1 MVALNGSLMF
11 LNFWLEQAGTLE
23 IVMRVVGLILMVL
36 LFWLTGH
43 SLNYRFVN
51 WIFVGVFTYQLI
63 IEKNDEMHTK
73 HFEDRIYSHFYV
85 MMLMTVSSGINGM
98 RFLHSMCMGL
108 VVAILGVITCSVE
121 GFL

>member
-1 MVALNGSLMF
+1 MF
-11 LNFWLEQAGTLE
+11 LNFYLEQAGTPE
-23 IVMRVVGLILMVL
+23 ICMRSVGAGMMIL

-51 WIFVGVFTYQLI
+51 WIFVGAFTYQLI
-63 IEKNDEMHTK
+63 VEKNDEMRTQQSD
-73 HFEDRIYSHFYV
+73 DRIYSHFYV

-98 RFLHSMCMGL
+98 RFLHSMCMG
-108 VVAILGVITCSVE
+108 VIVAILGIIACSVE